1 MPKIK
6 YNLRLVGDNKNYPLL
21 TFLWALGL
29 AFLLFLPF
37 IIYNQ
42 GYFFFYGDF
51 NVQQIP
57 FYQMIHDSIQN
68 GNLGWS
74 TTTDLGANIIGSY
87 SFYMMGSPFFWI
99 TLLFPSDAVPY
110 FMAPLLMIKFALAAL
125 GGYIFLRRYVR
136 NQNYAVFGGLLYAF
150 SGFGIYNIFFNH
162 FHEAMVIFP
171 FMLAA
176 LDELIYNKR
185 KGVMAIAVFAA
196 CVMNYYF
203 FAGQAVFI
211 FVYWCVRMCTGSYR
225 MDWKDFLRLAFE
237 VIIGFAAAA
246 FIFFPTALAVL
257 QNSRVSNAP
266 SGWGALVYTSEQRY
280 WHILISMFFPPDM
293 PAYAN
298 FTPDSN
304 AKWASVA
311 AWLPLFSMVGVFG
324 FAKLKKHKW
333 LRYFIPMLIIFAFVP
348 IFNCMFQLFNI
359 TYYARWF
366 YMLTMMF
373 VLATVI
379 TIDSEEADFRG
390 GLQLTAIIT
399 IAITV
404 LIGFIPTKDNDG
416 ETVYGLMKYSDR
428 FWIWVAIAAVSLVLL
443 TVALRFFYSNK
454 NLFIRLTS
462 VFLSVVIVGY
472 SWILVGAGVFNS
484 NYKKDFIINAALN
497 SEEETAIND
506 IHDVRSDFYSTMD
519 NMGMFWQIPT
529 IQAFQSI
536 VPGSVMEF
544 YKSVGV
550 ERSVASRPETDYYG
564 LRSLLSVKYLFDY
577 KNDSKDFTNSMG
589 ETDMYGWNLYKE
601 TDEYYIYENANY
613 IPYGFTYQDYITE
626 EQYEASVEY
635 NRHLLLLKAIVL
647 TDEQAQKYGDI
658 LTHRTKVS
666 EYAFTK
672 SQYDKDCENRRSNTC
687 TPLQWEHNGFTS
699 TFTTTFTAQDSD
711 ELVLFTVP
719 YESGWSA
726 TVNGKPVDVEQVS
739 VGFMAVRVPAN
750 QKSIICFTYTI
761 PGLSL
766 GLIVSLVSVLLFIAY
781 MLFVRI
787 QPRKKQYAFDDVN
800 GNASLYFGTP
810 KPKEPE
816 KPETTD
822 TDDMFDYPEFED
834 DSDPDV
840 ENDVDDDEPIIE
852 TDIKD
857 NTEGNSTTDIENN
870 SNDDNNDGKN
880 RRTKI

>member
-1 MPKIK
+1 MMTKHK
-6 YNLRLVGDNKNYPLL
+6 YNLRLVGYNKNYPLL
-21 TFLWALGL
+21 TFLWGLGL

-37 IIYNQ
+37 IIYNE

-57 FYQMIHDSIQN
+57 FYQMIHDAIQN
-68 GNLGWS
+68 GNLGWN
-74 TTTDLGANIIGSY
+74 TTTDLGANIVGSY
-87 SFYMMGSPFFWI
+87 SFYMFGSPFFWI
-99 TLLFPSDAVPY
+99 TMLFPSDAVPY
-110 FMAPLLMIKFALAAL
+110 LMAPMLMIKFALASM

-176 LDELIYNKR
+176 MDELIYNKR
-185 KGVMAIAVFAA
+185 KGVMALAVFAS

-203 FAGQAVFI
+203 FAGQAVFVFI
-211 FVYWCVRMCTGSYR
+211 YWCVRMVTGSYR
-225 MDWKDFLRLAFE
+225 MSLKDFLRLAFE

-246 FIFFPTALAVL
+246 FIFFPTALAVM

-266 SGWGALVYTSEQRY
+266 SGWNGLTYSSEQRY

-311 AWLPLFSMVGVFG
+311 AWLPLFSMVGVFA

-333 LRYFIPMLIIFAFVP
+333 LRYFIPMLIVFAFVP
-348 IFNCMFQLFNI
+348 VLNSMFQLLNI

-366 YMLTMMF
+366 YMLTLMF
-373 VLATVI
+373 ALATVI

-390 GLQLTAIIT
+390 SLQLTAIIT
-399 IAITV
+399 VGITI
-404 LIGFIPTKDNDG
+404 LIGFSPTKNSDG
-416 ETVYGLMKYSDR
+416 ETTYGLMKYPDR
-428 FWIWVAIAAVSLVLL
+428 FWIWVAIAAISLILL
-443 TVALRFFYSNK
+443 TIALQFFYNK
-454 NLFIRLTS
+454 KKVFIRLVS
-462 VFLSVVIVGY
+462 VFLSIVIVGY
-472 SWILVGAGVFNS
+472 SWVLVGAGVFNA
-484 NYKKDFIINAALN
+484 NYKKDFIINAALH
-497 SEEETAIND
+497 SDEETAMSD
-506 IHDVRSDFYSTMD
+506 IQDVRSDFYSTMD

-536 VPGSVMEF
+536 VPGSVMDF

-577 KNDSKDFTNSMG
+577 KNDSKSFRNSAG
-589 ETDMYGWNLYKE
+589 ETEMPAWNLYKE

-613 IPYGFTYQDYITE
+613 IPYGFTYEDYITE
-626 EQYEASVEY
+626 EQYNASVEY

-647 TDEQAQKYGDI
+647 TDEQAKKYGDI
-658 LTHRTKVS
+658 LTHRKRTS

-672 SQYDKDCENRRSNTC
+672 AQYDKDCENRKYNTC
-687 TPLQWEHNGFTS
+687 TPLQWEHSGFTS

-711 ELVLFTVP
+711 ELVFFSIP

-726 TVNGKPVDVEQVS
+726 TVNGKPVEIEKVN

-750 QKSIICFTYTI
+750 KKSTICFTYTT
-761 PGLSL
+761 PGLFTGVIISL
-766 GLIVSLVSVLLFIAY
+766 ISFVLFAVY
-781 MLFVRI
+781 MIFVRVK
-787 QPRKKQYAFDDVN
+787 PRKKQYAFDDVN
-800 GNASLYFGTP
+800 GNATLYFDE
-810 KPKEPE
+810 PKETPVTE
-816 KPETTD
+816 TD
-822 TDDMFDYPEFED
+822 TVFPTDEMVDYPDTEDDFED
-834 DSDPDV
+834 DI
-840 ENDVDDDEPIIE
+840 ENDS
-852 TDIKD
+852 IKD
-857 NTEGNSTTDIENN
+857 GFDS
-870 SNDDNNDGKN
+870 DDGEN
-880 RRTKI
+880 RRTRL